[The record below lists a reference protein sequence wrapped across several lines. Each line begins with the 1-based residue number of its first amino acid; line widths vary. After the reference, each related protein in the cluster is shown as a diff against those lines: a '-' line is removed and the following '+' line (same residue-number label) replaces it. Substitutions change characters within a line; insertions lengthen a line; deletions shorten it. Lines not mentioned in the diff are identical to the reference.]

1 MEISAAQI
9 QEGMIFYGV
18 KSVGDYPEFSKFVA
32 TKATAKQVKAK
43 RPKKIIHGSDYEY
56 TLRSIDWR
64 YFSDFSSAREVWVVG
79 VLDRNI
85 NLAASRLEDAR
96 KRKQAILS
104 AEDIE

>member
-1 MEISAAQI
+1 MELSAAQI

-18 KSVGDYPEFSKFVA
+18 KSFGDYPEFSKFVA

-43 RPKKIIHGSDYEY
+43 KSKKVIHGSNYEY
-56 TLRSIDWR
+56 TLRSTDWR
-64 YFSDFSSAREVWVVG
+64 YFSDFSSAREAWIVS

-85 NLAASRLEDAR
+85 NLAASRLEDAQ

-104 AEDIE
+104 AEDVE